1 MYVSLSLCALFVCT
15 GDTVVPV
22 YTCGS
27 EQSGQCDRRTCMKLS
42 QFVNYLEEQDSEGP
56 GNILYLKDW
65 HILKYVY
72 ALNLL
77 LLLQMTA

>member
-1 MYVSLSLCALFVCT
+1 
-15 GDTVVPV
+15 
-22 YTCGS
+22 
-27 EQSGQCDRRTCMKLS
+27 MKLS

>member
-1 MYVSLSLCALFVCT
+1 MCT

-27 EQSGQCDRRTCMKLS
+27 EQRGQCDRTCMKLS
-42 QFVNYLEEQDSEGP
+42 QFVNYLEEQDSEAP

-65 HILKYVY
+65 HIVKYVY
-72 ALNLL
+72 TLNLTM
-77 LLLQMTA
+77 LLQMTA